1 MLILTTS
8 VPSGSPMTS
17 RRPLRCALLCLMRGV
32 RPSDFSASAGRAE
45 LPAVAPPGAVLVA
58 PAEDGAST
66 DAVPIP
72 DNWTLCGLPGASL
85 ATLRFA
91 LLPPVA
97 DGEKATP
104 TVQELLGAT
113 AWPSQVLEA
122 ETIEKSAAS
131 APATVTVLTF

>member
-1 MLILTTS
+1 M
-8 VPSGSPMTS
+8 
-17 RRPLRCALLCLMRGV
+17 
-32 RPSDFSASAGRAE
+32 
-45 LPAVAPPGAVLVA
+45 
-58 PAEDGAST
+58 PAEDGASS

-72 DNWTLCGLPGASL
+72 DSWTLCGLPGASL
-85 ATLRFA
+85 ETLRFA
-91 LLPPVA
+91 LLPPVV

-131 APATVTVLTF
+131 APATVTVLTFIATAPSLRIVAVFVAVVPTRWPAN